1 MQEKNSVEKSLLS
14 LFSGCISGWNR
25 VCNRR
30 KTIAS
35 FTGVFLKCINLSSI
49 FKAGLANMFGE
60 LPILPEAI
68 QFFLHRGVMKIDD
81 GRIPYC
87 FEAAFFIEGYIVA
100 CFLFQNNIGKRM
112 KNRSE
117 EIKLRIFVAFLF
129 LACVFLISLAHILK
143 NRHKKEVKEEPIEA
157 ILVFDLGLIDG
168 FHSIIYFSLTFS
180 NG

>member
-1 MQEKNSVEKSLLS
+1 MMVEFQYKH
-14 LFSGCISGWNR
+14 
-25 VCNRR
+25 
-30 KTIAS
+30 T
-35 FTGVFLKCINLSSI
+35 
-49 FKAGLANMFGE
+49 
-60 LPILPEAI
+60 
-68 QFFLHRGVMKIDD
+68 
-81 GRIPYC
+81 YC